1 MPPGGDIRELVEL
14 ARATERAG
22 WDGFFLWDHV
32 YIADGLPLY
41 DPWVVLG
48 AIAAGTERIRL
59 GAMVTPVARRRPW
72 KLAKEIAT
80 LDHLSAGRVIVGAG
94 LGVPDAE
101 FTAFGEPADPR
112 ERAAALDEGLE
123 LLDGFLRGTAV
134 EHDGPRYRVRAR
146 LTPACVQRP
155 RPPIWVAATWP
166 HRRPL
171 ARAARYDGVF
181 AIGDDAGALT
191 PDQVRTVRAAVGPDA
206 DVVVPGVGADAVAE
220 YTAAGATWLVTG
232 PDKPGPDWPA
242 GIRAVTEAG
251 PPADTCR

>member
-1 MPPGGDIRELVEL
+1 
-14 ARATERAG
+14 
-22 WDGFFLWDHV
+22 
-32 YIADGLPLY
+32 
-41 DPWVVLG
+41 VVLG

-80 LDHLSAGRVIVGAG
+80 LDHLSAGRVVVGAG

-101 FTAFGEPADPR
+101 FTAFGESADPR

-123 LLDGFLRGTAV
+123 LLDGFLRGTEV
-134 EHDGPRYRVRAR
+134 DHDGPRYRVRAR
-146 LTPACVQRP
+146 LTPGCVQQP

-181 AIGDDAGALT
+181 AIGGDAGALT
-191 PDQVRTVRAAVGPDA
+191 PDQVRAVRAAVGPAA
-206 DVVVPGVGADAVAE
+206 DVVVPGAATASVAD
-220 YTAAGATWLVTG
+220 YDAAGATWMVVG
-232 PDKPGPDWPA
+232 PEEPGPGWPA
-242 GIRAVTEAG
+242 AMRAAVDAG
-251 PPADTCR
+251 PPPAG